1 MIINSLVKLDIGI
14 IVPERECLALA
25 RHLCSKK
32 QSGDI
37 SSQPSF
43 PPSMGSTL
51 YAQTVVFVM
60 FMWADFHEYMY
71 VICIYM

>member
-25 RHLCSKK
+25 RHLCSKMR
-32 QSGDI
+32 SGDI
-37 SSQPSF
+37 SSHPSF

-51 YAQTVVFVM
+51 S
-60 FMWADFHEYMY
+60 
-71 VICIYM
+71 

>member
-25 RHLCSKK
+25 HHLCSKM

-37 SSQPSF
+37 SSHPSF

-51 YAQTVVFVM
+51 SCVFQFLIGPCHVQ
-60 FMWADFHEYMY
+60 
-71 VICIYM
+71 

>member
-25 RHLCSKK
+25 RHLCSKM

-43 PPSMGSTL
+43 SPSMGSTL
-51 YAQTVVFVM
+51 S
-60 FMWADFHEYMY
+60 
-71 VICIYM
+71 